1 MVNTVLKITAAL
13 VLLLLVSPLLEG
25 VLRKLKALVHSR
37 IGPPLLQPYWDIL
50 KLLGKDD
57 LRSPH
62 SFLGPLPALASLAAT
77 LAAGLLIPL
86 WGAAPF
92 AGGDMILFIYL
103 MGLASACVM
112 LSGMDSGS
120 PYAFVGSARE
130 MMTAFV
136 VEPVLFVA
144 LVTLALKT
152 HSFRFAEM
160 ALQQQIAGPSLSLI
174 IAGAAVFLAIQA
186 QLGKLPFDIPEAEGE
201 LMGGPFIETSGP
213 TYAMFRWG
221 FLARQVIFTL
231 MLVQLFFPWPAGLAA
246 LPTFLIQTAKILVII
261 VLVGVVDAVNPRL
274 RIDQSIVYYF
284 GVILTALVGL
294 VFAIVGA

>member
-1 MVNTVLKITAAL
+1 MVTTILRITIAL
-13 VLLLLVSPLLEG
+13 AILLLISPLLEG

-37 IGPPLLQPYWDIL
+37 IGPPLVQPYWDIL

-57 LRSPH
+57 IRSPH
-62 SFLGPLPALASLAAT
+62 SFLGPLPAIASLAAT
-77 LAAGLLIPL
+77 LAAGLLVPL
-86 WGAAPF
+86 WGGSPF
-92 AGGDMILFIYL
+92 AGGDLILFIYL
-103 MGLASACVM
+103 MSFASACVM
-112 LSGMDSGS
+112 LAGMDSGS

-130 MMTAFV
+130 MMTSFV
-136 VEPVLFVA
+136 VEPVLFIA
-144 LVTLALKT
+144 LITLALKT

-221 FLARQVIFTL
+221 FLARQVIFAL
-231 MLVQLFFPWPAGLAA
+231 LLVQMFFPWPAGLA
-246 LPTFLIQTAKILVII
+246 PFWTFVVQTAKILVVI

-284 GVILTALVGL
+284 GVVLTALVGL

>member
-1 MVNTVLKITAAL
+1 MKITAAL

-77 LAAGLLIPL
+77 LAAGLLVPL

-160 ALQQQIAGPSLSLI
+160 ALQQQITGPSLSLI

>member
-77 LAAGLLIPL
+77 LAAGLLVPL

>member
-1 MVNTVLKITAAL
+1 
-13 VLLLLVSPLLEG
+13 
-25 VLRKLKALVHSR
+25 
-37 IGPPLLQPYWDIL
+37 
-50 KLLGKDD
+50 
-57 LRSPH
+57 
-62 SFLGPLPALASLAAT
+62 
-77 LAAGLLIPL
+77 
-86 WGAAPF
+86 
-92 AGGDMILFIYL
+92 

-136 VEPVLFVA
+136 VEPVLFIA

>member
-1 MVNTVLKITAAL
+1 MKITAAL

-37 IGPPLLQPYWDIL
+37 IGPPLAQPYWDLL

-136 VEPVLFVA
+136 VEPVLFLA

-174 IAGAAVFLAIQA
+174 IAGAALFLAIQA

-213 TYAMFRWG
+213 TYALFRWG

-246 LPTFLIQTAKILVII
+246 LPTFLIQTAKILAII

-284 GVILTALVGL
+284 GVILAALVGL

>member
-1 MVNTVLKITAAL
+1 MVNTLFKITAAL
-13 VLLLLVSPLLEG
+13 ALLLLVSPLLEG
-25 VLRKLKALVHSR
+25 ILRKLKALVHSR

-62 SFLGPLPALASLAAT
+62 SFLGPLPAIASLAAT
-77 LAAGLLIPL
+77 LAAGLLVPI
-86 WGAAPF
+86 GGGAPF
-92 AGGDMILFIYL
+92 AGGDMVLFLYL
-103 MGLASACVM
+103 IGFASACVM
-112 LSGMDSGS
+112 LAGMDSGS

-136 VEPVLFVA
+136 VEPVLFIA
-144 LVTLALKT
+144 LITLALKT

-160 ALQQQIAGPSLSLI
+160 AVMQQASGPSLSLV
-174 IAGAAVFLAIQA
+174 IAGAAVLLAIQA

-231 MLVQLFFPWPAGLAA
+231 LLVQLFFPWPAGLSP
-246 LPTFLIQTAKILVII
+246 LLTFVVQTAKILVII
-261 VLVGVVDAVNPRL
+261 ALVGVVDAVNPRL

-284 GVILTALVGL
+284 GVVLAALVGL
-294 VFAIVGA
+294 VFALVGA

>member
-1 MVNTVLKITAAL
+1 MLYSSIKIIAAVA
-13 VLLLLVSPLLEG
+13 VLLFVSPLLEG
-25 VLRKLKALVHSR
+25 ILRKLKALVHSR

-57 LRSPH
+57 VRSPH
-62 SFLGPLPALASLAAT
+62 ALLGPLPAMASLAAT
-77 LAAGLLIPL
+77 LAAGLLVPL
-86 WGAAPF
+86 WGGAPF
-92 AGGDMILFIYL
+92 AGGDMVLFLYL

-136 VEPVLFVA
+136 VEPVLFIS
-144 LVTLALKT
+144 LITMALKT
-152 HSFRFAEM
+152 HSFRFTEM
-160 ALQQQIAGPSLSLI
+160 ALYQQISGPSLSLI
-174 IAGAAVFLAIQA
+174 ISGAALFLAVQA

-201 LMGGPFIETSGP
+201 LMGGPFVETSGP

-231 MLVQLFFPWPAGLAA
+231 LLVQLFFPWPAGLAA
-246 LPTFLIQTAKILVII
+246 LPTLIIQTAKILVII
-261 VLVGVVDAVNPRL
+261 ALVGVVDAVNPRL
-274 RIDQSIVYYF
+274 RIDQSLVYYF
-284 GVILTALVGL
+284 GVVLAALVGL

>member
-92 AGGDMILFIYL
+92 AGGDIILFIYL

-160 ALQQQIAGPSLSLI
+160 ALQQQITGPSLSLI

>member
-92 AGGDMILFIYL
+92 AGGDIILFIYL